1 MSSYSSTYPA
11 IRPTYQIDFSN
22 GGRIPPNATFSRS
35 DSPIDATKAA
45 ASAVHFWSNEKH
57 LSSDNLLL
65 QSSDF
70 DTTWSAN
77 GLNGT
82 PTSGQADPAGGT
94 DGFTLVEDSSTGI
107 HRVSQN
113 VTASGDLAL
122 TVYAKQNSGTRYLT
136 LALYYATGNTAMAVY
151 DLAGGSP
158 VTATGASSTYTSVSA
173 SQTASGNGYYKCV
186 LKATGS
192 ATVAIVNLND
202 VATTVGLDTNW
213 GTKSYTGDNSSSLDI
228 AFASLSTTGTGYNAT
243 TTQIHREYAPTL
255 KSVATAGAARFEYDP
270 TDGQSMGCLI
280 ESQATNLVT
289 YSEDFTNWSA
299 TRSQV
304 ESSAA
309 IGPDGTLSA
318 ARYFEDASEGGSN
331 SHYMQ
336 SNFTTTN
343 STQYTMSVYAKDG
356 GGANRYLQLRV
367 MGVGSGFAFAN
378 FDLTNGTYVGG
389 GGSIRDSYSISAV
402 GNGWHRLTM
411 TFTNQSSGGTVNGM
425 GIILAA
431 ANSEL
436 HQYTSDDYS
445 GFLLYGAQ
453 CETGSFPSSLVSTS
467 GASATRASDSLSVT
481 DASIFNGGEHSVYWE
496 GSFNGSIID
505 PRMFSLSDGTNDNRL
520 VVDYN
525 DGNTPRIRGWADG
538 TLHVSESAT
547 GQTLP
552 AGSSKIVGTLKTNES
567 RLAING
573 TQYASD
579 TTGIVVGTMDRMA
592 IGSEHSGGNVLNGH
606 VKRVAYYSTALSQT
620 EIETLTS

>member
-270 TDGQSMGCLI
+270 TDGQSAGILI
-280 ESQATNLVT
+280 ESQSTNLFN
-289 YSEDFTNWSA
+289 YSEEFQNGYWTINDVTRFSNVAIAPNGELAADMIVADSTGSAGIHYLGKAFAFTSGNTYTFSVYVKGVNSTEFTLQGGNTSTYAAASQFNITGAGSISGTSAGSA
-299 TRSQV
+299 TI
-304 ESSAA
+304 ES
-309 IGPDGTLSA
+309 
-318 ARYFEDASEGGSN
+318 
-331 SHYMQ
+331 
-336 SNFTTTN
+336 
-343 STQYTMSVYAKDG
+343 
-356 GGANRYLQLRV
+356 
-367 MGVGSGFAFAN
+367 
-378 FDLTNGTYVGG
+378 
-389 GGSIRDSYSISAV
+389 V
-402 GNGWHRLTM
+402 GNGWYRCSVTGDALATASTNTM
-411 TFTNQSSGGTVNGM
+411 FKLISGGSGTFDG
-425 GIILAA
+425 
-431 ANSEL
+431 
-436 HQYTSDDYS
+436 DDYS
-445 GFLLYGAQ
+445 GVLLWGAML
-453 CETGSFPSSLVSTS
+453 EEGVSHPSSYLKVEGST
-467 GASATRASDSLSVT
+467 ATRAADSLSVT